1 MSQFCLSHSSLL
13 LLTFQRFGLMAAL
26 YLLFIPLQV
35 QAQYPNEAHAPF
47 DIFFRFQEYYNPAL
61 NGYAAGREV
70 SLGYHNQVGLFSAIR
85 TYYAR
90 VNWSSNHDS
99 SDVRTRHCGGLYFI
113 GNQEGEF
120 INRNRLAGSYAFH
133 LRLSKNNW
141 LSAGAT
147 GNLISYAYQ
156 SSTASGGGSDA
167 NWSVNAGLS
176 MHGTNYFI
184 GAAVSDINNPAVNP
198 IAVPTLLH
206 RYVNVSAGKKFML
219 NYEWHTWQYALV
231 QFLWDNQ
238 YSFQYAS
245 VFTYR
250 KYTAGLSYKY
260 QSGAGI
266 MLGLEGLMI
275 GRNEF
280 KAIAS
285 YKLPLSNLSK
295 LDLNTFEMSAALKF
309 R

>member
-1 MSQFCLSHSSLL
+1 MPLNSRSHISFNVHSA
-13 LLTFQRFGLMAAL
+13 RNFGLMVAL
-26 YLLFIPLQV
+26 FVLFTPFQLR
-35 QAQYPNEAHAPF
+35 AQYPNEAHAPF
-47 DIFFRFQEYYNPAL
+47 DLFFRFQEYYNPAL

-90 VNWSSNHDS
+90 VNWSLSHDS
-99 SDVRTRHCGGLYFI
+99 SAVRTRQCVGLYFI

-133 LRLSKNNW
+133 LRVSRRSW
-141 LSAGAT
+141 ISAGAT
-147 GNLISYAYQ
+147 GSLISYAYQ

-167 NWSVNAGLS
+167 AWTVNAGLA
-176 MHGTNYFI
+176 MHSANYFI
-184 GAAVSDINNPAVNP
+184 GLSISDLNNPEVNP

-206 RYVNVSAGKKFML
+206 RYVNVTAGKKFVL
-219 NYEWHTWQYALV
+219 SADWHTWQYALT
-231 QFLWDNQ
+231 QFLWNNQ
-238 YSFQYAS
+238 LTFQYAS
-245 VFTYR
+245 IFTYR
-250 KYTAGLSYKY
+250 RYSVGLSYKH

-266 MLGLEGLMI
+266 MLGIEGLMI
-275 GRNEF
+275 GQNEF

-285 YKLPLSNLSK
+285 YKLPLSNLSR